1 MPQDW
6 QKHLILSTQMAGQL
20 CVVTP
25 SHLEKNMIL
34 QSHFTKKGKKKPSVK
49 YYLGGELFYYLTQ
62 SNSYN

>member
-34 QSHFTKKGKKKPSVK
+34 QSHFTKKEDKISVK
-49 YYLGGELFYYLTQ
+49 Y
-62 SNSYN
+62 

>member
-25 SHLEKNMIL
+25 SHLEKKHDPAVSLYKKREKKFCKIL
-34 QSHFTKKGKKKPSVK
+34 IGRGTVLLPNTK
-49 YYLGGELFYYLTQ
+49 
-62 SNSYN
+62 

>member
-34 QSHFTKKGKKKPSVK
+34 QSHFTKKGKKKKP
-49 YYLGGELFYYLTQ
+49 LL
-62 SNSYN
+62 

>member
-34 QSHFTKKGKKKPSVK
+34 QSHFTKKRKNKNQTFFKILIGRGTVLLPNTK
-49 YYLGGELFYYLTQ
+49 
-62 SNSYN
+62 

>member
-34 QSHFTKKGKKKPSVK
+34 QSHFTKKGKKTSTK
-49 YYLGGELFYYLTQ
+49 Y
-62 SNSYN
+62 

>member
-34 QSHFTKKGKKKPSVK
+34 QSHFTKKGKKNFCKILIGRGTVLLPNTK
-49 YYLGGELFYYLTQ
+49 
-62 SNSYN
+62 

>member
-20 CVVTP
+20 CVVTL

-34 QSHFTKKGKKKPSVK
+34 QSHFTKKGKKK
-49 YYLGGELFYYLTQ
+49 LLQNINWEGNCFTT
-62 SNSYN
+62 